1 MQIDLT
7 LVPTT
12 FDAVHAGLAAL
23 VVLLLLI
30 QVLLLSAVV
39 ISMLR
44 KNKSAVVIEQRQPV
58 PEVPDVAPAVPRPP
72 RRTDILEKPAPPAP
86 VVLREPTPDAAL
98 QLLGLLQ
105 QEARFIDF
113 IEEKVDRYSDA
124 EIGAAARL
132 VHEGCHKVLHEH
144 FQFEAVR
151 QEAENSRVTLPKGFD
166 ASAVRL
172 TGNIVGEPPFT
183 GTLVHRGWRV
193 REVKLPKLAEGHDPY
208 ILAAAEV
215 EL

>member
-7 LVPTT
+7 LIPTT
-12 FDAVHAGLAAL
+12 LDAVHAGLAAL
-23 VVLLLLI
+23 VLLLLLI

-39 ISMLR
+39 IAMLR
-44 KNKSAVVIEQRQPV
+44 RNKSAVVIEQQP
-58 PEVPDVAPAVPRPP
+58 
-72 RRTDILEKPAPPAP
+72 PAPSAPAP
-86 VVLREPTPDAAL
+86 VVPKQPSGREVTEKPAKIEPVVVREATPDAAL
-98 QLLGLLQ
+98 QVLGLLQ

-113 IEEKVDRYSDA
+113 IEEKVGSYSDA
-124 EIGAAARL
+124 EIGAAARV

-144 FQFEAVR
+144 FEFEPVR
-151 QEAENSRVTLPKGFD
+151 QEAENTRVSLPKGFD

-172 TGNIVGEPPFT
+172 TGNIVGDAPFT

-193 REVKLPKLAEGHDPY
+193 RKIKLPKLAEGHDPS